1 MIKFEN
7 VSKSFG
13 GVQVLKNVS
22 FKVHAH
28 ESVAVVGSSG
38 SGKTTLLKLIAG
50 TLQADSG
57 SVTVESDRIGYVF
70 QDHRL
75 LPWKTALDN
84 IMLVLRASGINDK
97 VQMRDRAISWMKLM
111 RLSGYYNYYPRQLS
125 GGMMQRVSIARA
137 FSIEPQ
143 IMLMDEPFSN
153 LDTSLSDSLMRQLKQ
168 VLANYRT
175 TTVYVTHDLVQA
187 LSIGQRI
194 YKLSS
199 AGLQEV
205 PMTDRKKVLEDDL
218 EQRLKGIIGY

>member
-13 GVQVLKNVS
+13 GIQVLKNVS
-22 FKVHAH
+22 FEIRAH
-28 ESVAVVGSSG
+28 ESVAIVGYSG

-50 TLQADSG
+50 TLKADSG
-57 SVTVESDRIGYVF
+57 TVTVESERIGYVF

-75 LPWKTALDN
+75 LPWKTAMDN
-84 IMLVLRASGINDK
+84 IMLVLRASGINDRNQ
-97 VQMRDRAISWMKLM
+97 VRERAISWMKLM
-111 RLSGYYNYYPRQLS
+111 RLQGYYNYYPRQLS

-137 FSIEPQ
+137 FSIEPE

-175 TTVYVTHDLVQA
+175 TTVYVTHDMVQA

-199 AGLQEV
+199 AGLLEV
-205 PMTDRKKVLEDDL
+205 PMIDRKKILQDDL

>member
-13 GVQVLKNVS
+13 GVQVLKDVS
-22 FKVHAH
+22 FEINAH
-28 ESVAVVGSSG
+28 ESVAIVGSSG

-50 TLQADSG
+50 TLTPDSG
-57 SVTVESDRIGYVF
+57 KVVVQSERIGYVF

-84 IMLVLRASGINDK
+84 IMLVLKASGID
-97 VQMRDRAISWMKLM
+97 QSQIRERATSWMKLM

-137 FSIEPQ
+137 FSIEPE

-168 VLANYRT
+168 VLANYST

-194 YKLSS
+194 FRLSGE
-199 AGLQEV
+199 GLVEL
-205 PMTDRKKVLEDDL
+205 PITDRKKILQEDL

>member
-7 VSKSFG
+7 VSKAFG
-13 GVQVLKNVS
+13 GVQVLNNVS
-22 FKVHAH
+22 FEISAH
-28 ESVAVVGSSG
+28 ESVAIVGASG
-38 SGKTTLLKLIAG
+38 SGKTTLLKLMAG
-50 TLQADSG
+50 LLKPDSG
-57 SVTVESDRIGYVF
+57 NILINSERIGYVF
-70 QDHRL
+70 QDQRL

-84 IMLVLRASGINDK
+84 VKLVLRASGINDP
-97 VQMRDRAISWMKLM
+97 VQVHYRAVSWMKLM

-137 FSIEPQ
+137 FSIEPE

-175 TTVYVTHDLVQA
+175 TTVYVTHDMVQA

-194 YKLSS
+194 FRLSS
-199 AGLQEV
+199 AGLLELPV
-205 PMTDRKKVLEDDL
+205 TDRRKILEDDL

>member
-7 VSKSFG
+7 VSKAFG
-13 GVQVLKNVS
+13 GVQVLNNVS
-22 FKVHAH
+22 FEISAH
-28 ESVAVVGSSG
+28 ESVAIVGASG
-38 SGKTTLLKLIAG
+38 SGKTTLLKLMAG
-50 TLQADSG
+50 LLKPDSG
-57 SVTVESDRIGYVF
+57 NILINSERIGYVF
-70 QDHRL
+70 QDQRL

-84 IMLVLRASGINDK
+84 VKLVLRASGINDP
-97 VQMRDRAISWMKLM
+97 VQVHDRAVSWMKLM

-137 FSIEPQ
+137 FSIEPE

-175 TTVYVTHDLVQA
+175 TTVYVTHDMVQA

-194 YKLSS
+194 FRLS
-199 AGLQEV
+199 ATGLLELPV
-205 PMTDRKKVLEDDL
+205 TDRRKILEDDL